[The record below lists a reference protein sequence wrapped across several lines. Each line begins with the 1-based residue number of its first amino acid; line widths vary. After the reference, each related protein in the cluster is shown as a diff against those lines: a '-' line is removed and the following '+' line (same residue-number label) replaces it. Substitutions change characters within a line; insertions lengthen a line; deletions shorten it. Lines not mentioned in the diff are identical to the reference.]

1 MALANVIGEFGIV
14 SAPEIKFST
23 NGKAWASFRAVTKER
38 VRGADGGW
46 TDGERTFI
54 DIVCFGN
61 EAQNLVESANVGDT
75 LLVIGKLQQREWTDD
90 EGAKRVQY
98 KVVADML
105 GMSLKW
111 GPIGS
116 KNATENAVDAVKSV
130 MQAEEVPF

>member
-116 KNATENAVDAVKSV
+116 KNVTENAVDAVKSV

>member
-90 EGAKRVQY
+90 EGSKRVQY

-116 KNATENAVDAVKSV
+116 KNVTENAVDAVKSV